1 MADAQEMGSFV
12 LLAPNTLKSLYS
24 RRKKW
29 THKAALILIQ
39 MGKEWRWN
47 GLLSQAFKAI
57 AVSRQTQSMG
67 DIAQQVS
74 WFCLKVTVGVSAE
87 REFINIHPS

>member
-1 MADAQEMGSFV
+1 MGGGAFKVKNQTALVSFWGFLALYLLPFPYLKKSEKKIKTIMTDVQEMGSFV

-39 MGKEWRWN
+39 MGKE
-47 GLLSQAFKAI
+47 
-57 AVSRQTQSMG
+57 
-67 DIAQQVS
+67 
-74 WFCLKVTVGVSAE
+74 
-87 REFINIHPS
+87 